1 MKMCETYSPNNCV
14 LIQKYEY
21 VVNLYVEKETFMEY
35 ITIYV
40 CSRGCIVT
48 IYSILG
54 IRSYKQYYVFAGH
67 AN

>member
-1 MKMCETYSPNNCV
+1 MCETYSLDNGV
-14 LIQKYEY
+14 LIQKY

-35 ITIYV
+35 IAIYV

-48 IYSILG
+48 IYSILQ
-54 IRSYKQYYVFAGH
+54 IRSYKQYCVFVGH

>member
-1 MKMCETYSPNNCV
+1 MTKCETYSPDNGV
-14 LIQKYEY
+14 LIQKY

-35 ITIYV
+35 IAIYV

-48 IYSILG
+48 IYCILR
-54 IRSYKQYYVFAGH
+54 IRSYKQYYVLAGR